1 MHEVKLDFPEGG
13 GAGRGGGVKLK
24 TSGRDGMDIFWNIRP
39 MIKGCNP
46 EHL

>member
-24 TSGRDGMDIFWNIRP
+24 TSGMVLIFFGISD
-39 MIKGCNP
+39 
-46 EHL
+46 L